1 MKLVLVAC
9 IALSLLAPGAL
20 AEEPEAKRVVVIL
33 HPSNGTAA
41 LDRSQLAQIFKGV
54 RRSWNA
60 KLPIALY
67 LPPTTSPA
75 MAALAKDIF
84 KLPRPE
90 DVPTFYTTAVER
102 KIFAIA
108 PRPAASEAEV
118 VKQVAA
124 DPGAIAVVDAAQIE
138 DPASVKV
145 LAVEGL

>member
-1 MKLVLVAC
+1 MKLALVALV
-9 IALSLLAPGAL
+9 ALSWLAPAAL
-20 AEEPEAKRVVVIL
+20 AEEAGPKRMVVIL

-60 KLPIALY
+60 KLPIAVY

-75 MAALAKDIF
+75 MAALAKDVF

-90 DVPTFYTTAVER
+90 DVPTFYANAVER
-102 KIFAIA
+102 KIFAA
-108 PRPAASEAEV
+108 PPRAFASDAEL

-124 DPGAIAVVDAAQIE
+124 DPGAIAVVEAGQIE
-138 DPASVKV
+138 DPASVKA
-145 LAVEGL
+145 LEVEGL

>member
-1 MKLVLVAC
+1 MKLALVALV
-9 IALSLLAPGAL
+9 ALSWLAPTAL
-20 AEEPEAKRVVVIL
+20 AEEAQAKRMVVIL

-60 KLPIALY
+60 KLPIAVY

-75 MAALAKDIF
+75 MSALAKDVF

-90 DVPTFYTTAVER
+90 DVPTFYANAVER
-102 KIFAIA
+102 KIFAAA
-108 PRPAASEAEV
+108 PRPLASESDV

-124 DPGAIAVVDAAQIE
+124 DPGAIAVVEASQIE
-138 DPASVKV
+138 DPASVKM
-145 LAVEGL
+145 LEVEGL